1 MTIAAVRA
9 FVFAAVLLA
18 AASPASAQWTR
29 VLDVPEADMFSVWAK
44 GDTIAAGSDSI
55 VYVSTNAGATWKT
68 TAKVAAGVIS
78 VQGVVVRNGRLYA
91 GTYGQGV
98 FVSQDLGDTWVAFN
112 QGLAGGLFG
121 THNFLSDLMVD
132 GDHLYAATAG
142 AGVYRRNL
150 VAGSWAHF
158 GEQFEPN
165 QASNTNGIAAGN
177 SRLLVSAGAN
187 GTVFFRDPGDA
198 DWTLSWLD
206 NTGILP
212 GLAALSAI
220 WTGGGWV
227 VGSNIGVFTSPL
239 GQEPWS
245 FVDVGLGTI
254 FSAPL
259 AIRGRHVFAAF
270 GTGATTFIEHS
281 DDDGAT
287 WDLLDEQSFTFVYKL
302 AVVGDDLYAGRADGL
317 WRRST
322 ANVSVPP
329 GRTAPLRFAI
339 AGPQPVR
346 DDVRLRFDL
355 PEAGSAAIEV
365 FDVVGRRAG
374 ERIAGAWPAG
384 PHEVAWDARGLA
396 PGVYA
401 ARLTAGGR
409 QESIRIV
416 HVR

>member
-9 FVFAAVLLA
+9 FVFAVVLLA

-55 VYVSTNAGATWKT
+55 VYVSTDAGATWKT
-68 TAKVAAGVIS
+68 TAKVAAGVIA

-150 VAGSWAHF
+150 VAGNWAHF

-165 QASNTNGIAAGN
+165 QASNTNGIAAGD

-212 GLAALSAI
+212 GLAALSAV

-239 GQEPWS
+239 GQEPWT
-245 FVDVGLGTI
+245 FVNVGLGTI

-259 AIRGRHVFAAF
+259 ATRGRHVFAAF

-287 WDLLDEQSFTFVYKL
+287 WDLLDEQSFIFVYKL
-302 AVVGDDLYAGRADGL
+302 AVVGADLYAGRADGL

-329 GRTAPLRFAI
+329 GRTAPLHFAL

-355 PEAGSAAIEV
+355 PEAGSVAIEV
-365 FDVVGRRAG
+365 FDVGGRRAG
-374 ERIAGAWPAG
+374 ERIEGAWPAG

-396 PGVYA
+396 PGIYA
-401 ARLTAGGR
+401 ARLTANGR
-409 QESIRIV
+409 QESLRIV